1 MFYKKKLIFTI
12 CSFLAQSLSPKSP
25 IETNP
30 SKRYNESLK
39 KVLGSR
45 VYPSSVTRSVSVAVI
60 SGLLTPALLCAAK
73 FNPSNYSENFRET
86 SKLSDLF
93 TKNNLLIL
101 SGVSLAT
108 CGISTLCTIYKKMVW
123 SKQVLNAFK
132 EETNEISELISK
144 SSKKTCLK
152 VLENELLLS
161 VPRGHIKDLYFGKD
175 RELAIAECCVNVRK
189 AVRHRLGELKE
200 KKMQRTGRA

>member
-1 MFYKKKLIFTI
+1 MFSKKKIIFTI
-12 CSFLAQSLSPKSP
+12 CSFIAQSLSPKTP

-30 SKRYNESLK
+30 SKRYNASLK

-45 VYPSSVTRSVSVAVI
+45 VYPASVKTSVLVAVL
-60 SGLLTPALLCAAK
+60 SGLLVPTLLVVAK
-73 FNPSNYSENFRET
+73 FNPSNYSGNFIGIR
-86 SKLSDLF
+86 KPYDLF

-101 SGVSLAT
+101 SNVSLAT

-132 EETNEISELISK
+132 EETNEISSLISK

-175 RELAIAECCVNVRK
+175 REIAIAECCVNVRK
-189 AVRHRLGELKE
+189 AVRHRLEELKE